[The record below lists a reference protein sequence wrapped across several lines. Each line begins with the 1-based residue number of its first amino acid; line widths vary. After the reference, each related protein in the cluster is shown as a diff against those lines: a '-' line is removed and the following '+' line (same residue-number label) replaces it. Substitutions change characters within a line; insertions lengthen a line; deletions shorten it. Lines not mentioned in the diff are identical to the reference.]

1 MIDLS
6 EVANSELVKWT
17 VYWREV
23 ASLSANRKRSWR
35 QIPDHRQTS
44 KDDEDKQQ
52 NNKTTRTTKQQKQQ
66 NNKLEQQNNE
76 NDYLQLQ
83 SGDFDRFISD
93 RGNSFRIAEFILTT
107 TKTNYY

>member
-1 MIDLS
+1 MIES
-6 EVANSELVKWT
+6 EVANTELAKWT
-17 VYWREV
+17 IYWREV

-44 KDDEDKQQ
+44 KDDEDE
-52 NNKTTRTTKQQKQQ
+52 QQ